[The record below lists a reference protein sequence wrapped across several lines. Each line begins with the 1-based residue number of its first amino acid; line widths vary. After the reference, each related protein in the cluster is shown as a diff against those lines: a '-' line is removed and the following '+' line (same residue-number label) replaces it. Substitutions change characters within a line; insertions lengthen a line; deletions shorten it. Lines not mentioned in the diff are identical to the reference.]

1 MSEYNPKIHS
11 KHFASFVSES
21 PQYRKLYKKWLFAEK
36 SGSPKEAFRLGER
49 LFHLMRVNGWA

>member
-1 MSEYNPKIHS
+1 MSEYKPKIHS
-11 KHFASFVSES
+11 KHFANFATEFS
-21 PQYRKLYKKWLFAEK
+21 QYEDLYKSWLSAEK